1 MEMKYDY
8 ENTNEHMVSDFGIDE
23 EEANN
28 YEYEDDEDDDDVDE
42 EDGEDGDGEENDS
55 YENNF
60 NNINNYNNLVINS
73 SSNSRPTHSLKKKI
87 NREAGLWWDE
97 DEALNELTSSMSFE
111 FGNHSQPNYNIMSNF
126 DEANDDDGSDEL
138 ETLKTLEKILKNS
151 DLFKADLRDTTISS
165 ASTTMLSNASENQSF
180 KRLSLC

>member
-1 MEMKYDY
+1 MKYDY
-8 ENTNEHMVSDFGIDE
+8 ENTPEHMVSDFGIGE

-28 YEYEDDEDDDDVDE
+28 YVEYEDDEDDDDEEEDE
-42 EDGEDGDGEENDS
+42 EEDSEENDS
-55 YENNF
+55 YEHNF

-73 SSNSRPTHSLKKKI
+73 SSNSRPTHSIKKKI
-87 NREAGLWWDE
+87 SREAGLWWDE

-111 FGNHSQPNYNIMSNF
+111 FGNHSQPNYNIMSHF
-126 DEANDDDGSDEL
+126 DEANDDGSDEL

-151 DLFKADLRDTTISS
+151 DLFKADLRDMTISS